1 MASRIT
7 SRAVNVL
14 ASAATEIAPVDP
26 QRRILLVFNNGP
38 NPIYVGPSGV
48 TTSTGFKVPN
58 GEAMPPIYY
67 SVGDQSVSEAW
78 YARADSADQSGTANT
93 RVLETFAR

>member
-7 SRAVNVL
+7 ARDVDVL
-14 ASAATEIAPVDP
+14 NTAATLIAPADP
-26 QRRILLVFNNGP
+26 QRRIMLVFNNGP

-48 TTSTGFKVPN
+48 TTATGFKVPN

-67 SVGDQSVSEAW
+67 SVGDQSVGEAW
-78 YARADSADQSGTANT
+78 YAIADTADQSGTANT
-93 RVLETFAR
+93 RVLETFAK